1 MLLVKD
7 WAKEVAEKIC
17 EKTKKSLER
26 NFEAIPYLTKNG
38 KFDDYSDRISWWTNG
53 FYAGQLWQIYNA
65 FGDENLKKGAEAIEE
80 KLDGSLMDYMGMD
93 HDSGFKWL
101 LTSVANYKLTK
112 NPKSKNRALL
122 SAANL
127 AGRFNLK
134 GRYIRAWN
142 DNGDGATE
150 TWAIIDCMMNL
161 PLLYWA
167 SEETKD
173 TRFKQIAVAHADTAL
188 NAFIRENGSVNH
200 IVVFDRDTGTV
211 KETLGGQGK
220 EVGSSWTRGQSWAI
234 YGFALSYRHT
244 KDEKYLEASKKV
256 AKYVCSVIPENGIMP
271 VDFTQEK
278 DCPWE
283 DSTAAAITACGLL
296 ELVSHLNNEE
306 EKKYFCEMAIKLLKT
321 LDEKR
326 CNWDLS
332 VDNITENGSAAYK
345 DTDHN
350 FPIIY
355 GDYYFTEAILK
366 LCGKEL
372 FMWG

>member
-1 MLLVKD
+1 MLFENE
-7 WAKEVAEKIC
+7 WAKEVAKKIC

-26 NFEAIPYLTKNG
+26 NMDAIPYLTKNG

-53 FYAGQLWQIYNA
+53 FYAGQLWQMYNA
-65 FGDENLKKGAEAIEE
+65 FGDDIFKKGAEAIEK

-101 LTSVANYKLTK
+101 LTSVANYKITK

-173 TRFKQIAVAHADTAL
+173 TRFRQIAVAHADTAL
-188 NAFIRENGSVNH
+188 KAFIREDGSVNH
-200 IVVFDRDTGTV
+200 IVVFDRDTGNV

-256 AKYVCSVIPENGIMP
+256 ARYVCSAIPENGIMP
-271 VDFTQEK
+271 VDFAQEK

-296 ELVSHLNNEE
+296 ELVSHLNDEE
-306 EKKYFCEMAIKLLKT
+306 EKKYFYDMAIKLLKT
-321 LDEKR
+321 LDGKR

-332 VDNITENGSAAYK
+332 VDNITENGSAAYN
-345 DTDHN
+345 DTEHN

-355 GDYYFTEAILK
+355 GDYYFAEAILK
-366 LCGKEL
+366 LCSKEL

>member
-306 EKKYFCEMAIKLLKT
+306 EKKYFYEMAIKLLKT

>member
-173 TRFKQIAVAHADTAL
+173 TRFKQIAVAHANTAL
-188 NAFIRENGSVNH
+188 NAFIREDGSVNH

-306 EKKYFCEMAIKLLKT
+306 EKKYFYEMAIKLLKT